1 MGLLPSLPRDDT
13 AIFPVSGMHTPVSA
27 LKTAEEGFRIGTLVP
42 RPGSETLEVQASLLK
57 LMK

>member
-1 MGLLPSLPRDDT
+1 MGLLPSLPCDDT
-13 AIFPVSGMHTPVSA
+13 VIMPVSGTHTPVSA
-27 LKTAEEGFRIGTLVP
+27 LKTAEEGFRTGTLVP